1 MPSIAKLL
9 VALARDPELLKRFE
23 PDPDAAR
30 AVMSEPEF
38 GLTEAQQE
46 IVLSGDLDAI
56 RRALD
61 YEYAAGVAG
70 ESLPAYPSRAP
81 VTMVVT
87 WAAWIPTWIRRPG
100 EEQQDQEQEQ
110 SD

>member
-1 MPSIAKLL
+1 
-9 VALARDPELLKRFE
+9 
-23 PDPDAAR
+23 
-30 AVMSEPEF
+30 MSDPEF
-38 GLTEAQQE
+38 GLTDAQQE

-61 YEYAAGVAG
+61 YEYASGAAR

-81 VTMVVT
+81 VAMVVT
-87 WAAWIPTWIRRPG
+87 WAAWIPTWIRQPV
-100 EEQQDQEQEQ
+100 EEQQEDQQQEQ